1 MSSVELRCGSK
12 AADFVYDF
20 ISLSYG
26 TCFPDGSFRLKHTTM
41 AMATTTGHDNGLSSI
56 QWNNVTVDP
65 GSNSCFI
72 QLAGSCML
80 LVLAQL
86 AIYE

>member
-12 AADFVYDF
+12 AADFVHDF

-26 TCFPDGSFRLKHTTM
+26 TCFPDGPFRLKHTTTGT
-41 AMATTTGHDNGLSSI
+41 ATTTGHDNGLSST

-65 GSNSCFI
+65 GSNCCFI
-72 QLAGSCML
+72 QLTWSCML